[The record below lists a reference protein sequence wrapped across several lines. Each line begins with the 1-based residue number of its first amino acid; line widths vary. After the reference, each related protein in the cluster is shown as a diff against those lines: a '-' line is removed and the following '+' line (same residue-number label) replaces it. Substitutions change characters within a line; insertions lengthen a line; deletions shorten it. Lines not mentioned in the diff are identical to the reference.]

1 MKQHTPFDDIILYKY
16 TIDQRGLSTY
26 GSVHF
31 DSKFLALL
39 NLDILKLEGMNDCIL
54 VDNLFLE

>member
-1 MKQHTPFDDIILYKY
+1 MKQHTDDIILYKY
-16 TIDQRGLSTY
+16 TIDKKGLSTY

-31 DSKFLALL
+31 DSKFLAFL
-39 NLDILKLEGMNDCIL
+39 NLDILKLERMNDYIL